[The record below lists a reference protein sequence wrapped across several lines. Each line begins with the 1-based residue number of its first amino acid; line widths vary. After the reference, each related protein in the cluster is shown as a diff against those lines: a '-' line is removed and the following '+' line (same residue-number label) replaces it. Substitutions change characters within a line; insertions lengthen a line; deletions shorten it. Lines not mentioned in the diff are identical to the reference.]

1 MRLGN
6 MLKICL
12 SFWKSE
18 PQYAYK
24 LQKTCIHENVI
35 AYDIFVKRNLFVY
48 KFKNIQAFWTLWRLR
63 IIDDL
68 LITVANA

>member
-1 MRLGN
+1 

-12 SFWKSE
+12 SFWKFE

-48 KFKNIQAFWTLWRLR
+48 KFKNIQAFGLFGECESSM
-63 IIDDL
+63 IF
-68 LITVANA
+68 NHSC